1 MSGIHIPMILLITL
15 LKKKKKKIVALD
27 ISADFYDFKYTVYE
41 YIDESTKL
49 ADWLWFL

>member
-1 MSGIHIPMILLITL
+1 MFIIVDYTAQ
-15 LKKKKKKIVALD
+15 KKKKIVALD